1 MTDPISPAQAK
12 ANRPLSPHLQIY
24 RPQITS
30 VLSILHRAT
39 GLALIVGTL
48 ALVCWLGAAAKGES
62 AYTALQGFWGTP
74 VGMILLMGWSWA
86 LYFHLCGGIRHL
98 VFSAARG
105 FDLPDI
111 YKSGWL
117 MVFAST
123 LLTAA
128 TWYAAFVV

>member
-1 MTDPISPAQAK
+1 MTDPISPAQAQAK
-12 ANRPLSPHLQIY
+12 RPLSPHLQIY

-48 ALVCWLGAAAKGES
+48 ALVCWLGAAAKGEA
-62 AYTALQGFWGTP
+62 AYTELQSFWSTP
-74 VGMILLMGWSWA
+74 VGTVLLMGWSWS
-86 LYFHLCGGIRHL
+86 LYFHLCGGMRHL
-98 VFSAARG
+98 VFSAG
-105 FDLPDI
+105 FGFELPDI

-117 MVFAST
+117 MLFAST

-128 TWYAAFVV
+128 TWYAAFCV